1 MFIGMTIMA
10 GTNITLCIFLSGALK
25 FLWGLMNILQFLV
38 FMSRWKLDYP
48 ANTLSVLKFIKTIAL
63 MEFMPTGWFTDI
75 LSDWFGIQK
84 GDE

>member
-1 MFIGMTIMA
+1 MSTGFTIMA
-10 GTNITLCIFLSGALK
+10 GTNIALNIFLVGALK
-25 FLWGLMNILQFLV
+25 FLWGLVNILQFLV

-48 ANTLSVLKFIKTIAL
+48 GNTLSVLKFIKMIAL

-84 GDE
+84 EDD